1 MAVEKSYARLG
12 LFVVVVV
19 LTALATAVFFVQRVR
34 RQAVIGMVTYTT
46 DNVSGLDVSSPVR
59 YRGVAVGQVTEVRV
73 DPRGAIAVVEVDF
86 DVFLDRLNTIGV
98 DVKRIRQL
106 SDLSGM
112 LPNLRAQVVANPVTG
127 EAYLLLDVPSNPPP
141 PLALGF
147 TPDRPYVASVPSV
160 MGQVQDRLPEVL
172 DAAQATLQ
180 TLREIV
186 ARVPGSLDR
195 SDRFFTNIERI
206 FRESDLQALSTDS
219 RKFFS
224 TTSAQIERITNELN
238 GLVGTEGP
246 LVRAV
251 EEARTAIREADLPA
265 ATRSSR
271 EAMERT
277 SLAADDLRRS
287 LPAIRQSLD
296 ELRDLARQMQDQ
308 PESVMYGQR
317 PPATGKKR

>member
-19 LTALATAVFFVQRVR
+19 LTALATAIFFVQRVR
-34 RQAVIGMVTYTT
+34 SQAVIGMVTYTT

-127 EAYLLLDVPSNPPP
+127 EAYLLLDVPKNPPP

-160 MGQVQDRLPEVL
+160 MGMVQDRLPEVL
-172 DAAQATLQ
+172 DTAQATLQ

-206 FRESDLQALSTDS
+206 FRESDLQALSADS

-224 TTSAQIERITNELN
+224 TTSAQMERITNELQ

-246 LVRAV
+246 LVTFA

-296 ELRDLARQMQDQ
+296 ELRDLARQIQEQ
-308 PESVMYGQR
+308 PESVMYGPR
-317 PPATGKKR
+317 PPASGKKR

>member
-19 LTALATAVFFVQRVR
+19 LTALATAIFFVQRVR
-34 RQAVIGMVTYTT
+34 SHAVIGMVTFTT

-59 YRGVAVGQVTEVRV
+59 YRGVAVGRVTDVRV
-73 DPRGAIAVVEVDF
+73 DPRGVTVEVDF
-86 DVFLDRLNTIGV
+86 DVFLDRLNTIGMN
-98 DVKRIRQL
+98 VKRIRQFT
-106 SDLSGM
+106 DLGGM
-112 LPNLRAQVVANPVTG
+112 FPNLRAQVVGNPVTG
-127 EAYLLLDVPSNPPP
+127 EAYLLLDVPKNPPP

-160 MGQVQDRLPEVL
+160 IGQVQDRLPEVL

-180 TLREIV
+180 TLRDIV

-206 FRESDLQALSTDS
+206 FRESDLQALSADS

-224 TTSAQIERITNELN
+224 TTSAQIERITNELQ

-246 LVRAV
+246 LVTVV

-296 ELRDLARQMQDQ
+296 ELRDLARQIQEQ
-308 PESVMYGQR
+308 PESVMYGPR

>member
-12 LFVVVVV
+12 LFVVVAVF
-19 LTALATAVFFVQRVR
+19 TALATTIFFVQRVR
-34 RQAVIGMVTYTT
+34 SQAVIGMVTYTT

-112 LPNLRAQVVANPVTG
+112 LPNLRAQVVGNPVTG
-127 EAYLLLDVPSNPPP
+127 EAYLLLDVPKNPPP

-160 MGQVQDRLPEVL
+160 LGQVQDRLPEVL
-172 DAAQATLQ
+172 DTAQATLQ
-180 TLREIV
+180 TLRDIV

-206 FRESDLQALSTDS
+206 FRESDLQALSADS

-224 TTSAQIERITNELN
+224 TTTAQIERITDDLQ
-238 GLVGTEGP
+238 GLVGAEGP
-246 LVRAV
+246 LVTFA
-251 EEARTAIREADLPA
+251 EEARTAMREADLPA

-296 ELRDLARQMQDQ
+296 ELRDLARQIQDQ
-308 PESVMYGQR
+308 PESVMYGPR

>member
-19 LTALATAVFFVQRVR
+19 LTALATAIFFVQRVR
-34 RQAVIGMVTYTT
+34 SQAVIGMVTYTT

-59 YRGVAVGQVTEVRV
+59 YRGVAVGQVTDVRV
-73 DPRGAIAVVEVDF
+73 DPRGITVEVDF
-86 DVFLDRLNTIGV
+86 DVFLDRLNTIGMN
-98 DVKRIRQL
+98 VKRIRQFT
-106 SDLSGM
+106 DLGGM
-112 LPNLRAQVVANPVTG
+112 FPNLRAQVVGNPVTG
-127 EAYLLLDVPSNPPP
+127 EAYLLLDVPVNPPP

-172 DAAQATLQ
+172 DTAQATLQ

-206 FRESDLQALSTDS
+206 FRESDLQALSADS

-224 TTSAQIERITNELN
+224 TTSAQMERITNELQ

-246 LVRAV
+246 VVTFV

-296 ELRDLARQMQDQ
+296 ELRDLARQIQEQ
-308 PESVMYGQR
+308 PESVMYGPR
-317 PPATGKKR
+317 PPAAGKKR

>member
-12 LFVVVVV
+12 LFVVVVGV
-19 LTALATAVFFVQRVR
+19 TALATAIFFVQRVR
-34 RQAVIGMVTYTT
+34 SHAVIGMVTYTT

-59 YRGVAVGQVTEVRV
+59 YRGVAVGQVTDVRV
-73 DPRGAIAVVEVDF
+73 DPRGVTVEVDF
-86 DVFLDRLNTIGV
+86 DVFLDRLNTIGMN
-98 DVKRIRQL
+98 VKRIRQFT
-106 SDLSGM
+106 DLGGM
-112 LPNLRAQVVANPVTG
+112 FPNLRAQVVGNPVTG
-127 EAYLLLDVPSNPPP
+127 EAYLLLDVPKNPPP

-160 MGQVQDRLPEVL
+160 MGMVQDRLPEVL
-172 DAAQATLQ
+172 NTAQATLQ

-206 FRESDLQALSTDS
+206 FRESDLQTLSADS

-224 TTSAQIERITNELN
+224 TTTVQIERITNELQ

-246 LVRAV
+246 LVTIV

-296 ELRDLARQMQDQ
+296 ELRDLARQIQEQ
-308 PESVMYGQR
+308 PESVMYGPR

>member
-12 LFVVVVV
+12 LFVVVVA
-19 LTALATAVFFVQRVR
+19 LTALATAIFFVQRVR
-34 RQAVIGMVTYTT
+34 NQAVIGMVTYTT

-59 YRGVAVGQVTEVRV
+59 YRGVAVGQVTDVRV
-73 DPRGAIAVVEVDF
+73 DPRGLTVEVAF
-86 DVFLDRLNTIGV
+86 DVFLDRLNTIGMN
-98 DVKRIRQL
+98 VKRIRQFT
-106 SDLSGM
+106 DLGGM
-112 LPNLRAQVVANPVTG
+112 FPNLRAQVVGNPVTG
-127 EAYLLLDVPSNPPP
+127 EAYLLLDVPKDPPP

-172 DAAQATLQ
+172 DTAQETLQ

-206 FRESDLQALSTDS
+206 FRESDLQALSADS

-224 TTSAQIERITNELN
+224 TTSAQIERITNELQ

-246 LVRAV
+246 LVTFV

-296 ELRDLARQMQDQ
+296 ELRDLARQIQEQ
-308 PESVMYGQR
+308 PESVMYGPR
-317 PPATGKKR
+317 PPAAGKKR

>member
-19 LTALATAVFFVQRVR
+19 LTALATAIFFIQRVR
-34 RQAVIGMVTYTT
+34 SQAVIGMVTYTT

-73 DPRGAIAVVEVDF
+73 DPRGDIAVVEVDF
-86 DVFLDRLNTIGV
+86 DLFLDRLNTIGV
-98 DVKRIRQL
+98 NVKRIRQFT
-106 SDLSGM
+106 DLGGM
-112 LPNLRAQVVANPVTG
+112 LPNLRAQVVGNPVTG
-127 EAYLLLDVPSNPPP
+127 EAYLLLDVPKNPPP

-160 MGQVQDRLPEVL
+160 LGQVQDRLPEVL
-172 DAAQATLQ
+172 DTAQATLQ
-180 TLREIV
+180 TLRDIV

-206 FRESDLQALSTDS
+206 FRESDLQALSADS

-224 TTSAQIERITNELN
+224 TTTAQIERITDDLQ
-238 GLVGTEGP
+238 GLVGAEGP
-246 LVRAV
+246 LVTFA
-251 EEARTAIREADLPA
+251 EEARTAMREADLPG

-296 ELRDLARQMQDQ
+296 ELRDLARQIQDQ
-308 PESVMYGQR
+308 PESVMYGPR

>member
-59 YRGVAVGQVTEVRV
+59 YRGVAVGQVTDVRV
-73 DPRGAIAVVEVDF
+73 DPRGVTVEVDF
-86 DVFLDRLNTIGV
+86 DVFLDRLNTIGMN
-98 DVKRIRQL
+98 VKRIRQFT
-106 SDLSGM
+106 DLGGM
-112 LPNLRAQVVANPVTG
+112 FPNLRAQVVGNPVTG
-127 EAYLLLDVPSNPPP
+127 EAYLLLDVPKNPPP

-160 MGQVQDRLPEVL
+160 IGQVQDRLPEVL
-172 DAAQATLQ
+172 DTAQATLQ
-180 TLREIV
+180 TLRDIV

-224 TTSAQIERITNELN
+224 TTTAQMERITNELQ

-246 LVRAV
+246 VVTFV
-251 EEARTAIREADLPA
+251 EEARTAMREADLPA

-271 EAMERT
+271 EAMERA

-296 ELRDLARQMQDQ
+296 ELRDLARQIQEQ
-308 PESVMYGQR
+308 PESVMYGPR

>member
-12 LFVVVVV
+12 LFVVIVV
-19 LTALATAVFFVQRVR
+19 LTALATTVFFVQRVR

-59 YRGVAVGQVTEVRV
+59 YRGVAVGQVTDVRV
-73 DPRGAIAVVEVDF
+73 DPRGVTVEVDF
-86 DVFLDRLNTIGV
+86 DVFLDRLNTIGMN
-98 DVKRIRQL
+98 VKRIRDFT
-106 SDLSGM
+106 DLGVM
-112 LPNLRAQVVANPVTG
+112 FPNLRAQVVANPVTG
-127 EAYLLLDVPSNPPP
+127 EAYLLLDVPKDPPP

-147 TPDRPYVASVPSV
+147 TPDRPYVASVPSM

-172 DAAQATLQ
+172 NTAQETLQ

-224 TTSAQIERITNELN
+224 TTTAQMERMTNDLQ
-238 GLVGTEGP
+238 GLVGAEGP
-246 LVRAV
+246 LVTFA
-251 EEARTAIREADLPA
+251 EEARTAMREADLPA
-265 ATRSSR
+265 ASRSSR

-296 ELRDLARQMQDQ
+296 ELRDLARQIQDQ
-308 PESVMYGQR
+308 PESVMYGPR

>member
-1 MAVEKSYARLG
+1 
-12 LFVVVVV
+12 
-19 LTALATAVFFVQRVR
+19 VR
-34 RQAVIGMVTYTT
+34 A
-46 DNVSGLDVSSPVR
+46 N
-59 YRGVAVGQVTEVRV
+59 
-73 DPRGAIAVVEVDF
+73 PRGDIAVVEVDF
-86 DVFLDRLNTIGV
+86 DLFLDRLNTIGV
-98 DVKRIRQL
+98 NVKRIRQFT
-106 SDLSGM
+106 DLGGM
-112 LPNLRAQVVANPVTG
+112 LPNLRAQVVGNPVTG
-127 EAYLLLDVPSNPPP
+127 EAYLLLDVPKNPPP

-147 TPDRPYVASVPSV
+147 TPDRPYVASVPSM

-172 DAAQATLQ
+172 NTAQETLQ

-186 ARVPGSLDR
+186 ARVPSSLDR

-224 TTSAQIERITNELN
+224 TTTAQMERMTNDLQ
-238 GLVGTEGP
+238 GLVGAEGP
-246 LVRAV
+246 LVTFA
-251 EEARTAIREADLPA
+251 EEARTAMREADLPA
-265 ATRSSR
+265 ASRSSR

-296 ELRDLARQMQDQ
+296 ELRDLARQIQDQ
-308 PESVMYGQR
+308 PESVMYGPR

>member
-12 LFVVVVV
+12 LFVVVVGV
-19 LTALATAVFFVQRVR
+19 TALATAIFFVQRVR
-34 RQAVIGMVTYTT
+34 SQAVIAMVTYTT

-59 YRGVAVGQVTEVRV
+59 YRGVAVGQVTDVRV
-73 DPRGAIAVVEVDF
+73 DPRGVTVEVDF
-86 DVFLDRLNTIGV
+86 DVFLSRLNTIGMN
-98 DVKRIRQL
+98 VKRIRQFT
-106 SDLSGM
+106 DLGM
-112 LPNLRAQVVANPVTG
+112 MFPNLRAQVVGNPVTG
-127 EAYLLLDVPSNPPP
+127 EAYLLLDVPKNPPP

-172 DAAQATLQ
+172 DTAQETLQ

-206 FRESDLQALSTDS
+206 FRESDLQSLSADS

-224 TTSAQIERITNELN
+224 TTSAQIERITNELQ

-246 LVRAV
+246 LVTVV

-296 ELRDLARQMQDQ
+296 ELRDLARQIQEQ
-308 PESVMYGQR
+308 PESVMYGPR

>member
-12 LFVVVVV
+12 LFVVVAV

-34 RQAVIGMVTYTT
+34 SQAVIEMVTYTT

-59 YRGVAVGQVTEVRV
+59 YRGVAVGQVTDVRV
-73 DPRGAIAVVEVDF
+73 DPRGVTVEVGF
-86 DVFLDRLNTIGV
+86 DVFLDRLNTIGM
-98 DVKRIRQL
+98 DVKRIRQFT
-106 SDLSGM
+106 DLGGM
-112 LPNLRAQVVANPVTG
+112 FPNLRAQVVGNPVTG
-127 EAYLLLDVPSNPPP
+127 EAYLLLDVPKDPPP

-172 DAAQATLQ
+172 DTAQETLQ
-180 TLREIV
+180 TLRDIV

-224 TTSAQIERITNELN
+224 TTTAQIERITNELQ

-246 LVRAV
+246 VVTFV

-296 ELRDLARQMQDQ
+296 ELRDLARQIQEQ
-308 PESVMYGQR
+308 PESVMYGPR

>member
-19 LTALATAVFFVQRVR
+19 LTALATAIFFVERVR
-34 RQAVIGMVTYTT
+34 SRAVIGMVTYTT

-59 YRGVAVGQVTEVRV
+59 YRGVSVGQVTDVRV
-73 DPRGAIAVVEVDF
+73 DPRGVTVEVNF
-86 DVFLDRLNTIGV
+86 DVFLDRLNTIGMN
-98 DVKRIRQL
+98 VKRISQFT
-106 SDLSGM
+106 DLGGM
-112 LPNLRAQVVANPVTG
+112 FPNLRAQVVGNPVTG
-127 EAYLLLDVPSNPPP
+127 EAYLLLDVPKNPPP
-141 PLALGF
+141 PIALGF

-160 MGQVQDRLPEVL
+160 IGMVQDRLPEVL
-172 DAAQATLQ
+172 DTAQATLQ

-206 FRESDLQALSTDS
+206 FRESDLQALSVDS

-224 TTSAQIERITNELN
+224 TTSAQIERITNELQ

-246 LVRAV
+246 LVTFV
-251 EEARTAIREADLPA
+251 EEARTAIRDADLPA

-296 ELRDLARQMQDQ
+296 ELRDLARQIQEQ
-308 PESVMYGQR
+308 PESVMYGPR

>member
-12 LFVVVVV
+12 LFVVVAVF
-19 LTALATAVFFVQRVR
+19 TALATTIFFVQRVR
-34 RQAVIGMVTYTT
+34 SQAVIGMVTYTT

-73 DPRGAIAVVEVDF
+73 DPRGGTAVIEVDF
-86 DVFLDRLNTIGV
+86 DLFLDRLNTIGV
-98 DVKRIRQL
+98 NVKRIRQFT
-106 SDLSGM
+106 DLGGM
-112 LPNLRAQVVANPVTG
+112 LPNLRAQVVGNPITG
-127 EAYLLLDVPSNPPP
+127 EAYLLLDVPKNPPP

-160 MGQVQDRLPEVL
+160 ISQVQDRLPEVL
-172 DAAQATLQ
+172 DTAQATLQ
-180 TLREIV
+180 TLRDIV

-224 TTSAQIERITNELN
+224 TTTAQMERITNELQ

-246 LVRAV
+246 VVTFV
-251 EEARTAIREADLPA
+251 EEARTAMREADLPA

-271 EAMERT
+271 EAMERA

-296 ELRDLARQMQDQ
+296 ELRDLARQIQEQ
-308 PESVMYGQR
+308 PESVMYGPR

>member
-1 MAVEKSYARLG
+1 VEKSYARLG
-12 LFVVVVV
+12 LFVVVVA
-19 LTALATAVFFVQRVR
+19 LTALATAIFFVQRVR
-34 RQAVIGMVTYTT
+34 SQAVIGMVTYTT

-59 YRGVAVGQVTEVRV
+59 YRGVAVGQVTDVRV
-73 DPRGAIAVVEVDF
+73 DPRGVTVEVNF
-86 DVFLDRLNTIGV
+86 DVFLDRLNTIGMN
-98 DVKRIRQL
+98 VKRIREFT
-106 SDLSGM
+106 DLGGM
-112 LPNLRAQVVANPVTG
+112 FPNLRAQVVANPVTG
-127 EAYLLLDVPSNPPP
+127 EAYLLLDVPLNPPP
-141 PLALGF
+141 PIALGF

-160 MGQVQDRLPEVL
+160 MGMVQDRLPEVL
-172 DAAQATLQ
+172 DVAQATLQ

-206 FRESDLQALSTDS
+206 FRESDLQALSADS

-224 TTSAQIERITNELN
+224 TTSGQIERITNELQ

-246 LVRAV
+246 LVTFV

-277 SLAADDLRRS
+277 SLAADDLRRT

-296 ELRDLARQMQDQ
+296 ELRDLARQIQEQ
-308 PESVMYGQR
+308 PESVMYGPR

>member
-73 DPRGAIAVVEVDF
+73 DPRGDIAVVEVDF
-86 DVFLDRLNTIGV
+86 DLFLDRLNTIGV
-98 DVKRIRQL
+98 NVKRIRQFT
-106 SDLSGM
+106 DLGGM
-112 LPNLRAQVVANPVTG
+112 LPNLRAQVVGNPVTG
-127 EAYLLLDVPSNPPP
+127 EAYLLLDVPKNPPP

-147 TPDRPYVASVPSV
+147 TPDRPYVASVPSM

-172 DAAQATLQ
+172 NTAQETLQ

-186 ARVPGSLDR
+186 ARVPSSLDR

-224 TTSAQIERITNELN
+224 TTTAQMERMTNDLQ
-238 GLVGTEGP
+238 GLVGAEGP
-246 LVRAV
+246 LVTFA
-251 EEARTAIREADLPA
+251 EEARTAMREADLPA
-265 ATRSSR
+265 ASRSSR

-296 ELRDLARQMQDQ
+296 ELRDLARQIQDQ
-308 PESVMYGQR
+308 PESVMYGPR

>member
-12 LFVVVVV
+12 LFVVIVV
-19 LTALATAVFFVQRVR
+19 LTALATTVFFVQRVR

-59 YRGVAVGQVTEVRV
+59 YRGVAVGQVTDVRV
-73 DPRGAIAVVEVDF
+73 DPRGVTVEVDF
-86 DVFLDRLNTIGV
+86 DVFLDRLNTIGMN
-98 DVKRIRQL
+98 VKRIRDFT
-106 SDLSGM
+106 DLGVM
-112 LPNLRAQVVANPVTG
+112 FPNLRAQVVANPVTG
-127 EAYLLLDVPSNPPP
+127 EAYLLLDVPKDPPP

-147 TPDRPYVASVPSV
+147 TPDRPYVASVPSM

-172 DAAQATLQ
+172 NTAQETLQ

-206 FRESDLQALSTDS
+206 FRESDLQALSADS

-224 TTSAQIERITNELN
+224 TTTAQMERMTNDLQ
-238 GLVGTEGP
+238 GLVGAEGP
-246 LVRAV
+246 LVTFA
-251 EEARTAIREADLPA
+251 EEARTAMREADLPA
-265 ATRSSR
+265 ASRSSR

-296 ELRDLARQMQDQ
+296 ELRDLARQIQDQ
-308 PESVMYGQR
+308 PESVMYGPR

>member
-34 RQAVIGMVTYTT
+34 SQAVIGMVTYTT

-73 DPRGAIAVVEVDF
+73 DPRGATAVVEVDF
-86 DVFLDRLNTIGV
+86 DVFLDRLNTIGMNV
-98 DVKRIRQL
+98 RRIRQFT
-106 SDLSGM
+106 DLGGM
-112 LPNLRAQVVANPVTG
+112 FPNLRAQVVGNPVTG
-127 EAYLLLDVPSNPPP
+127 EAYLLLDVPKNPPP

-160 MGQVQDRLPEVL
+160 IGQVQDRLPEVL

-180 TLREIV
+180 TLRDIV

-206 FRESDLQALSTDS
+206 FRESDLQALSADS

-224 TTSAQIERITNELN
+224 TTTAQIERITNDLQ
-238 GLVGTEGP
+238 GLVGAEGP
-246 LVRAV
+246 LVTFA
-251 EEARTAIREADLPA
+251 EEARTAMREADLPA

-296 ELRDLARQMQDQ
+296 ELRDLARQIQEQ
-308 PESVMYGQR
+308 PESVMYGPR